1 MQVVYTRRALENLG
15 RHAAAIASD
24 SPAAAREQVARI
36 RSSIDQLA
44 RFPEMGREG
53 RVTGTREL
61 AAPRTPFVVVDQAS
75 AAHPPRS
82 TQPPV
87 YRSAKE

>member
-44 RFPEMGREG
+44 RFPQMGREG
-53 RVTGTREL
+53 RVTGTRER
-61 AAPRTPFVVVDQAS
+61 AAPRTPFVVI
-75 AAHPPRS
+75 
-82 TQPPV
+82 
-87 YRSAKE
+87 YRTEPGRIVILRVLHGKQRYP